1 MKKILLTGI
10 AVLFLATGTAH
21 AEEEWKGQLLGAWSW
36 PALIGEDADIKLHK
50 YAVHDNGIEI
60 RGRIQVNPIRVE
72 VKELPDGTVTLNG
85 KRCQK
90 MK

>member
-1 MKKILLTGI
+1 VKKTFLTGI
-10 AVLFLATGTAH
+10 AALLLANGTAH
-21 AEEEWKGQLLGAWSW
+21 AEEEWKGQLLGAWSC
-36 PALIGEDADIKLHK
+36 PALSGEDADIELHK

-72 VKELPDGTVTLNG
+72 VKELPNGTVTLNG